1 MCEALERVFAY
12 PTVPLN
18 LLVHSPSHLVG
29 RCKSHPGPIFIF
41 MLSALVCMSCSTLYH
56 LFNAHS
62 EKVHLV
68 TARLDYAGISI
79 LICGSYYPGIYYLY
93 FCYPGER

>member
-1 MCEALERVFAY
+1 MRVCSY
-12 PTVPLN
+12 PTAPLD
-18 LLVHSPSHLVG
+18 LLASSTSHSVG
-29 RCKSHPGPIFIF
+29 RCNCYVGPIYIF

-56 LFNAHS
+56 LFSAHS
-62 EKVHLV
+62 EKVHVV

-93 FCYPGER
+93 FCHIGER